1 MKRRIRAGPIIH
13 DIRSGLTDSE
23 LAEKYNLRPS
33 ALHRLFRSL
42 VGAGV
47 VSHEELCQ
55 RSALYRETT
64 EQKKRRLRPRVGLS
78 IRLPIYDIGSRS
90 FGIVRDISET
100 GLRVAG
106 ITSIEG
112 EIKTF
117 QIPIHMFMNADRM
130 LFMAKCLWVTE
141 KGTKQNYSV
150 AGFELMNLM
159 DADLNGLRNF
169 VKFLLL
175 SKSGEWEVTV

>member
-1 MKRRIRAGPIIH
+1 MKRRIRARPIIH
-13 DIRSGLTDSE
+13 DIRSGMSDGE
-23 LAEKYNLRPS
+23 LAGKYNLRPS
-33 ALHRLFRSL
+33 ALQRLFRSL
-42 VGAGV
+42 VGAEV
-47 VSHEELCQ
+47 ISHEELCQ
-55 RSALYRETT
+55 RSALYRKMIER
-64 EQKKRRLRPRVGLS
+64 KKRRLSPRIGLS
-78 IRLPIYDIGSRS
+78 IGLPIYDMGSRS

-112 EIKTF
+112 EMKAF
-117 QIPIHMFMNADRM
+117 QLPIDMLMNADRL

-141 KGTKQNYSV
+141 KGTKQKYSV
-150 AGFELMNLM
+150 AGFELMNLL